1 MILPPNQSLP
11 TAQKCQLP
19 PVKPLVKAIKTACQI
34 KHSSIVLKTKPIV
47 LDIFSKIKD
56 PRINRRK
63 RHILSEI
70 IVLAI
75 CAVVAGSDDWVGVEE
90 FAIDRYNWFKSFLS
104 LPNGIPSHD
113 TFGRVFSL
121 ISPTE
126 FEACFLEWISL
137 LRFKIPGEIVAI
149 DGKTLRRSHDKKNG
163 KSAIHMVSAWASENA
178 LVLGQLKTDAKSNEI
193 TAIPQLIE
201 LLDLSGCI
209 VTIDA
214 MGCQKDIAGL
224 IVDKQADYVL
234 SLKENHGNLF
244 DEVQQF
250 FLKKLA
256 DNFEKSSL
264 SYCQT
269 STKNH
274 GRFEVRRYW
283 VTDQIS
289 ELKHTA
295 PWKNLNLI
303 GMVESQRTVRGET
316 VIERRFFISSLQNNV
331 QLFAKAVRQHWGIE
345 NSVHWTL
352 DIGFRED
359 ESRIRTGHA
368 PENMAVLRHI
378 ALNLL
383 RSDETP
389 LGIKNKR
396 LKAARNIGYLAHV
409 LRGEMEKLN
418 YYRLK
423 PVGCLARK
431 RALRLK
437 PSKPKR
443 MMIRLKLN
451 VNAH

>member
-1 MILPPNQSLP
+1 MVLPPNQPLSETPKRPLP
-11 TAQKCQLP
+11 S
-19 PVKPLVKAIKTACQI
+19 VKPLVKAIKTAHQFNR
-34 KHSSIVLKTKPIV
+34 SPIVLKKPMV

-56 PRINRRK
+56 PRVDRRK

-75 CAVVAGSDDWVGVEE
+75 CAVVGGSDDWVGVEE
-90 FAIDRYNWFKSFLS
+90 FGIDRYDWFKQFLS

-126 FEACFLEWISL
+126 FEACFIEWINL
-137 LRFKIPGEIVAI
+137 LRFKIPGEFVAI
-149 DGKTLRRSHDKKNG
+149 DGKNLRRSHDEKSG
-163 KSAIHMVSAWASENA
+163 KSAIHRVSAWASENA
-178 LVLGQLKTDAKSNEI
+178 LVLGQLKTNAKSNEM

-201 LLDLSGCI
+201 LLDLSGSI
-209 VTIDA
+209 ITIDA
-214 MGCQKDIAGL
+214 MGCQKDIAKL
-224 IVDKQADYVL
+224 IIDKQADYVL
-234 SLKENHGNLF
+234 NLKANQGNLF

-250 FLKKLA
+250 FLEKLA
-256 DNFEKSSL
+256 NDFEKSSL
-264 SYCQT
+264 FYCQIAT
-269 STKNH
+269 ENH
-274 GRFEVRRYW
+274 GRSEVRRYW

-289 ELKHTA
+289 ELTHIA

-303 GMVESQRTVRGET
+303 GMVESQRTARGET
-316 VIERRFFISSLQNNV
+316 VVERRFFISSLENNV
-331 QLFAKAVRQHWGIE
+331 QLFARAVRQHWGIE
-345 NSVHWTL
+345 NSVHWVL

-383 RSDETP
+383 RGDDTP

-396 LKAARNIGYLAHV
+396 LKAARNIDYLAHV

-418 YYRLK
+418 E
-423 PVGCLARK
+423 
-431 RALRLK
+431 
-437 PSKPKR
+437 
-443 MMIRLKLN
+443 N
-451 VNAH
+451 

>member
-1 MILPPNQSLP
+1 MVLPPNQSLSETP
-11 TAQKCQLP
+11 KRPLP
-19 PVKPLVKAIKTACQI
+19 SVKPLVKAIKTAHQFNR
-34 KHSSIVLKTKPIV
+34 SPIVLKKPMV

-56 PRINRRK
+56 PRVDRRK

-75 CAVVAGSDDWVGVEE
+75 CAVVGGSDDWVGVEE
-90 FAIDRYNWFKSFLS
+90 FGIDRYDWFKQFLS

-126 FEACFLEWISL
+126 FEACFIEWINL
-137 LRFKIPGEIVAI
+137 LRFKIPGEFVAI
-149 DGKTLRRSHDKKNG
+149 DGKNLRRSHDEKSG
-163 KSAIHMVSAWASENA
+163 KSAIHRVSAWASENA
-178 LVLGQLKTDAKSNEI
+178 LVLGQLKTNAKSNEM

-201 LLDLSGCI
+201 LLDLSGSI
-209 VTIDA
+209 ITIDA
-214 MGCQKDIAGL
+214 MGCQKDIAKL
-224 IVDKQADYVL
+224 IIDKQADYVL
-234 SLKENHGNLF
+234 NLKANQGNLF

-250 FLKKLA
+250 FLEKLA
-256 DNFEKSSL
+256 SDFEKSSL
-264 SYCQT
+264 FYCQIAT
-269 STKNH
+269 ENH
-274 GRFEVRRYW
+274 GRSEVRRYW

-289 ELKHTA
+289 ELTHIA

-303 GMVESQRTVRGET
+303 GMVESQRTARGET
-316 VIERRFFISSLQNNV
+316 VVERRFFISSLENNV
-331 QLFAKAVRQHWGIE
+331 QLFARAVRQHWGIE
-345 NSVHWTL
+345 NSVHWVL

-383 RSDETP
+383 RGDDTP

-396 LKAARNIGYLAHV
+396 LKAARNIDYLAHV

-418 YYRLK
+418 E
-423 PVGCLARK
+423 
-431 RALRLK
+431 
-437 PSKPKR
+437 
-443 MMIRLKLN
+443 N
-451 VNAH
+451 